1 MGKVVAV
8 EAEWDKTVVVIWEAM
23 CTVKVVMIC
32 SREALAE
39 AAELVVEATREV
51 KMQVIRT
58 KTALVA
64 SRTTKLSCASTL
76 IRVRLAHTQTTA
88 HMLTACM
95 SSVNPIPTLKAG
107 KWAAKACIKI
117 RPIISNS

>member
-1 MGKVVAV
+1 MAV
-8 EAEWDKTVVVIWEAM
+8 GAEWDKAVVVIWEAE
-23 CTVKVVMIC
+23 CTMKVVMIC

-39 AAELVVEATREV
+39 AAELVVEATKEA
-51 KMQVIRT
+51 KMRAIRS

-64 SRTTKLSCASTL
+64 SRTTRLSCASTL
-76 IRVRLAHTQTTA
+76 IRVRPAHTPTTA
-88 HMLTACM
+88 HMLMACM
-95 SSVNPIPTLKAG
+95 SSANPIPTLKVG